1 MGALPF
7 FVAHK
12 QKQAAA
18 KQTFVFKIL
27 IEEIT
32 MQTTRLQKQH
42 RITLSSLTMGLSF
55 LRSNW
60 GLFNGSMGFE
70 YPDYDLITKYEEKY
84 YASIRQPRCRNGG

>member
-1 MGALPF
+1 
-7 FVAHK
+7 
-12 QKQAAA
+12 
-18 KQTFVFKIL
+18 
-27 IEEIT
+27 